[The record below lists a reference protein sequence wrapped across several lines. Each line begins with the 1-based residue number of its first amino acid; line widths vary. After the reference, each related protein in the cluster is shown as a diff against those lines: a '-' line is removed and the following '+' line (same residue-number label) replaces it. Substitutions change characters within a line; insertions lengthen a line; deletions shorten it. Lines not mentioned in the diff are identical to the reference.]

1 VDLQTI
7 AQALNSYIRPS
18 TFPLA
23 IKMVS
28 SAEEIPAKARI
39 PRRDMGIQV
48 PVCQGIGLARR
59 YGWVI
64 AMGVDDML
72 CPPGAVT
79 LGFLPAKDKLLDGSS
94 QVPPWIK
101 DQEFR
106 ARVMQNMPRFE
117 EGKYSHLLAAPLEKA
132 GFEPQVILVYGNPA
146 QISRLIQANTVATG
160 EPSSSTSAGAL
171 ACASEITK
179 TIMTD
184 QCQYV
189 VSGGGNRIM
198 AGVQDDEVSFSF
210 PISRAEAI
218 VSGLAESHKH
228 GMRYPTPSFLTFK
241 AEFPPSF
248 AELIDYLKQDE

>member
-1 VDLQTI
+1 MDLQTI
-7 AQALNSYIRPS
+7 ARALDSYIRPA

-23 IKMVS
+23 IRMLS
-28 SAEEIPAKARI
+28 PDEEIPAKARI
-39 PRRDMGIQV
+39 PHRDLGNQV

-72 CPPGAVT
+72 CPPGAIT
-79 LGFLPAKDKLLDGSS
+79 LGFLPAKDKFLDGSS
-94 QVPPWIK
+94 KVPPWIN
-101 DQEFR
+101 DQEVR
-106 ARVMQNMPRFE
+106 AKIMQNMPRFA
-117 EGKYSHLLAAPLEKA
+117 EGKYSHLLAAPLERA

-160 EPSSSTSAGAL
+160 EPSNSTSAGAL

-179 TIMTD
+179 PILTD
-184 QCQYV
+184 QCQYIV
-189 VSGGGNRIM
+189 AGGGNRIM
-198 AGVQDDEVSFSF
+198 AGVQDDEVSFSL

-218 VSGLAESHKH
+218 VGGLAESHKH